1 MLRNELKDIRDYL
14 IRQENQL
21 ARLHAN
27 IYKRREEARD
37 IRLSL
42 PTPEKLDAFGATKN
56 ALKKL
61 ESKKKKALCSIYRLN
76 EKIDHNIQT
85 YTKNTPPS
93 RIMNYYG
100 LFFVVFLI
108 CIGLWALYLFYPRLT
123 T

>member
-1 MLRNELKDIRDYL
+1 MLRNELKDIRDGL

-42 PTPEKLDAFGATKN
+42 PTPEELDAFGATKD

-76 EKIDHNIQT
+76 EKTDHNIKT
-85 YTKNTPPS
+85 YTKNTPPP
-93 RIMNYYG
+93 RTMNYYG
-100 LFFVVFLI
+100 LFFIVFLV
-108 CIGLWALYLFYPRLT
+108 CIGLWVLYRLYPKLT